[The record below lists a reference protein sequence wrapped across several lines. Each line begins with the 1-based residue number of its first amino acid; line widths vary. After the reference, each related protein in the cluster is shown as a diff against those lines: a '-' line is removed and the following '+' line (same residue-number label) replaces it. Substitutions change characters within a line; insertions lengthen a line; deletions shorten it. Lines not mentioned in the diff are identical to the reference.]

1 VRAVVQRVHE
11 ASVEVDGRVVGEIQT
26 GLLAYVGVH
35 RLDGTDIP
43 ARMADRLVGVRIFSD
58 PDGKVNLS
66 LRNLVEAGSDAGLLL
81 VSNFTVYGD
90 ASKNRRPSFTDSAAF
105 EPGLRAFERLVA
117 AARALVPNVQT
128 GVFGADMRVRTVN
141 DGPVTLI
148 LEVGP

>member
-1 VRAVVQRVHE
+1 MRAVVQRVHE
-11 ASVEVDGRVVGEIQT
+11 ASVEVDGRIVGEIGT
-26 GLLAYVGVH
+26 GLLVYVGVH
-35 RLDGTDIP
+35 RLDGEDAP
-43 ARMADRLVGVRIFSD
+43 AKMADRLAGVRIFSD
-58 PDGKVNLS
+58 SDGKVNLS

-90 ASKNRRPSFTDSAAF
+90 ASKNRRPSFTESAAF
-105 EPGLRAFERLVA
+105 EPGLQAFDRLVVA
-117 AARALVPNVQT
+117 AKALIPNVQT